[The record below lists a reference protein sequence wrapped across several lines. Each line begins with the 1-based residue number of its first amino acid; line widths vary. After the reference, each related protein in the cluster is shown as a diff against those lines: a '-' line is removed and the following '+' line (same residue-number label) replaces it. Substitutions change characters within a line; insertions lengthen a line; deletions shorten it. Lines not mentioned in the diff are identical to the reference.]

1 MLNQIINQ
9 RYEIVEKIAESSLFI
24 VFKGRDRVANRVV
37 VLKSLQTAYAG
48 DTALV
53 EGLQAGFGAAENLS
67 QPNIAPAL
75 EQGVDS
81 GRPYFVT
88 EFVRG
93 INLKERVRR
102 IAPFTLSVA
111 VDFACAIGEALH
123 FAHSIGQV
131 HGNLRPQ
138 DIIIS
143 PEGQV
148 KVTDFGVQKGVAR
161 SPKAQR
167 DSLQTS
173 APYHAPELST
183 THPGTPAG
191 DVYALGAILYEML
204 TGTPP
209 YSGDTPDAIA
219 DKHAFSE
226 IPSPRT
232 INPGVPRSVEGIVVK
247 CLQKKPDDR
256 YRTIADLLND
266 LKSVRDALRFG
277 KPLSWTPIDID
288 SARQAPVRPATPLPQ
303 VIEAPRPARVPE
315 PVAAVAASSE
325 VLLPMPAE
333 NRLRRAD
340 DRISIYI
347 KAALVCVTVIIFAA
361 LIGMVGVWSLW
372 VVPPST
378 PAPELVGRS
387 IDKVREIAKSAGAEL
402 REHGEYS
409 EKKLN
414 IVYRT
419 DLEKGTTLRP
429 KQVIN
434 VWFSKG
440 SGYANVPNVTKL
452 TRDEAEK
459 KLKEAGLTV
468 GTVTPTNSETV
479 LPGYIVSQNVS
490 PKKRVLHDSVVSLT
504 VSDGPKMAYADPNQ
518 EANATTRD
526 DSNPDTNE
534 TALANPDR
542 VQNEHGS
549 PDDGPKTCKRSLSIP
564 RDGQGVRQV
573 RVEFADARGTQTP
586 VDEPHNEGD
595 SIPIQFDYYGKT
607 VTLTVYYDSEK
618 KKEFTFDPQKSR
630 RQRLR

>member
-1 MLNQIINQ
+1 MLSASRKPKTAPLLESENPAVLNQIVNQ
-9 RYEIVEKIAESSLFI
+9 RYEIVEKIAESSLFA

-37 VLKSLQTAYAG
+37 VLKALQPIYAG
-48 DTALV
+48 DAALV
-53 EGLQAGFGAAENLS
+53 EGLQAGMSAAENLNH
-67 QPNIAPAL
+67 PNIAPSF
-75 EQGVDS
+75 EQGIES

-111 VDFACAIGEALH
+111 VDFACALGEALH

-143 PEGQV
+143 PEGVV
-148 KVTDFGVQKGVAR
+148 KVTDFGVQKGLAR

-167 DSLQTS
+167 DSLQTA

-191 DVYALGAILYEML
+191 DIYAVGAILYEML

-209 YSGDTPDAIA
+209 YSGETPDDIA
-219 DKHAFSE
+219 DKHAFGE

-247 CLQKKPDDR
+247 CLQKKPEDR

-288 SARQAPVRPATPLPQ
+288 AARQAPARPVAPIAPP
-303 VIEAPRPARVPE
+303 VVEKPRPARVPE

-325 VLLPMPAE
+325 VLPMPAE
-333 NRLRRAD
+333 NRLRRSE
-340 DRISIYI
+340 DRVSIYI

-361 LIGMVGVWSLW
+361 LIGLVGVWSSMW
-372 VVPPST
+372 AVPPSA

-387 IDKVREIAKSAGAEL
+387 IDKVREIAKNAGAEL
-402 REHGEYS
+402 REHAEYS

-414 IVYRT
+414 IVYKT
-419 DLEKGTTLRP
+419 DLEKGTTLRS

-440 SGYANVPNVTKL
+440 SGYSDVPNVTKL
-452 TRDEAEK
+452 TREEAEK
-459 KLKEAGLTV
+459 KLQAAGLTV
-468 GTVTPTNSETV
+468 GTVTPVNSETV

-490 PKKRVLHDSVVSLT
+490 PKKRVLHDTAVGLT
-504 VSDGPKMAYADPNQ
+504 YSDGPKISVCRSQSRGRCGEPAG
-518 EANATTRD
+518 
-526 DSNPDTNE
+526 DT
-534 TALANPDR
+534 P
-542 VQNEHGS
+542 
-549 PDDGPKTCKRSLSIP
+549 P
-564 RDGQGVRQV
+564 RQQWR
-573 RVEFADARGTQTP
+573 
-586 VDEPHNEGD
+586 HMH
-595 SIPIQFDYYGKT
+595 
-607 VTLTVYYDSEK
+607 
-618 KKEFTFDPQKSR
+618 
-630 RQRLR
+630 